1 MILLS
6 GCLFSIIFLITF
18 WFLSRAQNSAD
29 AVIERVLEKQRSAA
43 APSGGLD
50 RWRSLLAQMGQSDR
64 GKEEARLRTRF
75 IRAGIRAEGAG
86 NIFRGLKILAAVL
99 GGTILTLI
107 LIFQNTE
114 GSRVVLGALAG
125 IGAGYMLPDKLLQL
139 EIGNRRKRIE
149 KALPNALDLL
159 TICVE
164 AGLGLDQAIVQV
176 SKELATAYPEISDE
190 LGMIGLEMR
199 AGKRRADSLRGF
211 GERTGIPEVKKL
223 AAVLIQADRF
233 GTSIAQSLRI
243 HSEHL
248 RTERRQQAE
257 EKAAKLGVKLVFPIF
272 FFILPSLFVITVGP
286 VMVHIFRD
294 LLPLLN
300 SL

>member
-1 MILLS
+1 MLLP
-6 GCLFSIIFLITF
+6 GVCLFSITFLITF
-18 WFLSRAQNSAD
+18 WLVSRSQNSAD
-29 AVIERVLEKQRSAA
+29 LVIERVLEKRRRAA
-43 APSGGLD
+43 TPADGLL
-50 RWRSLLAQMGQSDR
+50 RWRSLVARIGLAER
-64 GKEEARLRTRF
+64 GKEQARLRTLF
-75 IRAGIRAEGAG
+75 IRAGIRSQGAES
-86 NIFRGLKILAAVL
+86 IFRGLKVLVAVL
-99 GGTILTLI
+99 GGGGVPLL
-107 LIFQNTE
+107 LVLQGTE

-125 IGAGYMLPDKLLQL
+125 IGGGYMLPDKLLKL
-139 EIGNRRKRIE
+139 RIGNRRKRIE
-149 KALPNALDLL
+149 KALPNTLDLL

-176 SKELATAYPEISDE
+176 SKELAPAYPEISDE
-190 LGMIGLEMR
+190 MGMISLEMR
-199 AGKRRADSLRGF
+199 AGKRRADCLRGF
-211 GERTGIPEVKKL
+211 GERTGVPEVKKL

-248 RTERRQQAE
+248 RIERRQQAE

-286 VMVHIFRD
+286 VMVHIFKD

>member
-1 MILLS
+1 MILPVA
-6 GCLFSIIFLITF
+6 CLFTLTFLITF
-18 WFLSRAQNSAD
+18 WLVSRSQNSAD
-29 AVIERVLEKQRSAA
+29 LVLERILEKRRRVATAA
-43 APSGGLD
+43 DGVP
-50 RWRSLLAQMGQSDR
+50 RWRGLLARIGRTER
-64 GKEEARLRTRF
+64 GKEQARLRTLF
-75 IRAGIRAEGAG
+75 IRAGIRSQGAES
-86 NIFRGLKILAAVL
+86 IFRGLKLLAAVV
-99 GGTILTLI
+99 GGTVAILFLV
-107 LIFQNTE
+107 LQQSE
-114 GSRVVLGALAG
+114 GSRVVIGALAG
-125 IGAGYMLPDKLLQL
+125 IGGGYVLPDKLLKL
-139 EIGNRRKRIE
+139 RIGGRRKRIE

-190 LGMIGLEMR
+190 LGMISLEMR
-199 AGKRRADSLRGF
+199 AGKRRADCLRAF

-272 FFILPSLFVITVGP
+272 FFILPTLFVITVGP
-286 VMVHIFRD
+286 VMVHIFKD

>member
-1 MILLS
+1 MILPVV
-6 GCLFSIIFLITF
+6 CLFAVTFLMTF
-18 WFLSRAQNSAD
+18 WLVSRSQNSAD
-29 AVIERVLEKQRSAA
+29 LVLERILEKRRRVTTPAD
-43 APSGGLD
+43 GTL
-50 RWRSLLAQMGQSDR
+50 RWRALLARIGRAER
-64 GKEEARLRTRF
+64 GKEQARLRTLF
-75 IRAGIRAEGAG
+75 IRAGIRSQGAES
-86 NIFRGLKILAAVL
+86 IFRGLKVLAAVI
-99 GGTILTLI
+99 GGTAAVLFL
-107 LIFQNTE
+107 LLQQSE
-114 GSRVVLGALAG
+114 GSRVVIGALAG
-125 IGAGYMLPDKLLQL
+125 IGGGFVLPDKLLKL
-139 EIGNRRKRIE
+139 RIGGRRKRIE

-176 SKELATAYPEISDE
+176 SNELATAYPEISDE
-190 LGMIGLEMR
+190 LGMISLEMR
-199 AGKRRADSLRGF
+199 AGKRRADCLRAF
-211 GERTGIPEVKKL
+211 GERTAIPEVKKL

-248 RTERRQQAE
+248 RIERRQLAE

-272 FFILPSLFVITVGP
+272 FFILPTLFVITVGP
-286 VMVHIFRD
+286 VMVHIFKD

>member
-1 MILLS
+1 MILPS
-6 GCLFSIIFLITF
+6 ACLFFVTFLITF
-18 WFLSRAQNSAD
+18 RIVRHSQNNAD
-29 AVIERVLEKQRSAA
+29 LVVERVLEKRRRAA
-43 APSGGLD
+43 TPADGFL
-50 RWRSLLAQMGQSDR
+50 RWRSLLARIGSAER
-64 GKEEARLRTRF
+64 GKEQARLRVLF
-75 IRAGIRAEGAG
+75 IRAGIRSQGAES
-86 NIFRGLKILAAVL
+86 IFRGLKLLAAVL
-99 GGTILTLI
+99 GGTGLMLVLI
-107 LIFQNTE
+107 LQRTE
-114 GSRVVLGALAG
+114 GSRIVLGAVAGLAG
-125 IGAGYMLPDKLLQL
+125 GYMVPDKLLKL
-139 EIGNRRKRIE
+139 RIATRRKRIE
-149 KALPNALDLL
+149 KALPNTLDLL

-176 SKELATAYPEISDE
+176 SKELAPAHPEISDE
-190 LGMIGLEMR
+190 LGMISLEMR
-199 AGKRRADSLRGF
+199 AGKRRADCLRAF
-211 GERTGIPEVKKL
+211 AERTGISEVKKL

-286 VMVHIFRD
+286 VMVRIFRD